1 MTLEK
6 TTDGIA
12 IGAVASPV
20 WLPLLQAWS
29 EYAALLLPIAG
40 LIWLVIQI
48 VGYLRKEGNK

>member
-6 TTDGIA
+6 TTDGVA
-12 IGAVASPV
+12 WGAVSSPV
-20 WLPLLQAWS
+20 WLPFLQQWS
-29 EYAALLLPIAG
+29 DYAALLLPIAG